1 MEISRLVLSKQKL
14 FSSLMHWFTLH
25 SLQPATNPQSCSQRL
40 NMHSRSIFSSL

>member
-25 SLQPATNPQSCSQRL
+25 SLQPATNPQSLQSEA
-40 NMHSRSIFSSL
+40 